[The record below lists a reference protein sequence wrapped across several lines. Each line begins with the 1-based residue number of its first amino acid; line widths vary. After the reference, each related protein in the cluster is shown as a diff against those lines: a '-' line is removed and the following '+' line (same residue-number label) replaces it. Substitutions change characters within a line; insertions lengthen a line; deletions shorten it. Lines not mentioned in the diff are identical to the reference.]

1 MTHAIMMANTI
12 TIMKATT
19 PFEITGLV
27 IAAGYPC
34 TVVAEILGARLPAS
48 IDAVNILGAYVSALA
63 VLTLFASYPNPR
75 RSLTSAVPEPV
86 ACPVGKLRAREANQ
100 LAA

>member
-1 MTHAIMMANTI
+1 MVANTI
-12 TIMKATT
+12 TTMKATT

-34 TVVAEILGARLPAS
+34 TVLAEVLGAHLPAS
-48 IDAVNILGAYVSALA
+48 FDAINILGAYVSALA

-75 RSLTSAVPEPV
+75 HGLANVVPEPA
-86 ACPVGKLRAREANQ
+86 ACPVDKLQACEANQ
-100 LAA
+100 FAA